1 MANTLNLDRSQRLD
15 VVCKRGD
22 TFKMNLELKD
32 ENGDKIELNPV
43 NPVETTPY
51 YAFKMEV
58 RAADTDDVV
67 GTGDGGYIIQKWADI
82 KGRADLSGGNGVQ
95 PAAADSTNLATFK
108 IAHEEMGID
117 VNDPSSGTYENNNL
131 DAGVYVYD
139 IEKRLYNDAPTEADL
154 TTTSFA
160 DWLRAQTPDDV
171 ETILY
176 GVFTVNEDITL

>member
-32 ENGDKIELNPV
+32 DDGTAIELNPT
-43 NPVETTPY
+43 NSEETTPY

-67 GTGDGGYIIQKWADI
+67 GSGTGGYLIQKFATI
-82 KGRADLSGGNGVQ
+82 EGRTGASAPTVS
-95 PAAADSTNLATFK
+95 DSTNLATFK
-108 IAHEEMGID
+108 IDHENMGI
-117 VNDPSSGTYENNNL
+117 NTSNSNNNL

-139 IEKRLYNDAPTEADL
+139 IEKRLYNSAPNPITPN
-154 TTTSFA
+154 FA
-160 DWLRAQTPDDV
+160 DALHSETPDDV

>member
-32 ENGDKIELNPV
+32 DDGTAIEMNPT
-43 NPVETTPY
+43 NPQETTPY

-67 GTGDGGYIIQKWADI
+67 GTGTGGYLIQKFATI
-82 KGRADLSGGNGVQ
+82 EGRTGASAPTVSN
-95 PAAADSTNLATFK
+95 STNLATFK
-108 IAHEEMGID
+108 IEHGEMGID
-117 VNDPSSGTYENNNL
+117 LANGNTNNL

-139 IEKRLYNDAPTEADL
+139 IEKRLYNSEPSSL
-154 TTTSFA
+154 TPNFA
-160 DWLRAQTPDDV
+160 DALHSTTPDDV

>member
-67 GTGDGGYIIQKWADI
+67 GAGTGGYIIQKWATI
-82 KGRADLSGGNGVQ
+82 EGRDNFDEQVTPEFLVPTAD
-95 PAAADSTNLATFK
+95 DSTNLATFK
-108 IAHEEMGID
+108 IDHAEMGID
-117 VNDPSSGTYENNNL
+117 ISDTDPSTNNNL

-139 IEKRLYNDAPTEADL
+139 IEKRLYNSAPAASTN
-154 TTTSFA
+154 SFA
-160 DWLRAQTPDDV
+160 DALHAKTPDDV

>member
-32 ENGDKIELNPV
+32 DDGTAIELNPT
-43 NPVETTPY
+43 NPEETTPY

-67 GTGDGGYIIQKWADI
+67 GTGTGGHLIQKFATI
-82 KGRADLSGGNGVQ
+82 EGRTGASAPTVS
-95 PAAADSTNLATFK
+95 DSTNLATFK
-108 IAHEEMGID
+108 IDHEDMGID
-117 VNDPSSGTYENNNL
+117 VYTNPNPTNNL

-139 IEKRLYNDAPTEADL
+139 IEKRLYNSAPSPITPN
-154 TTTSFA
+154 FA
-160 DWLRAQTPDDV
+160 DALHSKIPDDV

>member
-32 ENGDKIELNPV
+32 DDGTAIEMNPT
-43 NPVETTPY
+43 NPQETTPY

-67 GTGDGGYIIQKWADI
+67 GTGTGGYLIQKFATI
-82 KGRADLSGGNGVQ
+82 EGRTGVSA
-95 PAAADSTNLATFK
+95 PTVSNSTNLATFK
-108 IAHEEMGID
+108 IEHGEMGID
-117 VNDPSSGTYENNNL
+117 LANGNTNNL

-139 IEKRLYNDAPTEADL
+139 IEKRLYNSEPDPMTPN
-154 TTTSFA
+154 FA
-160 DWLRAQTPDDV
+160 DALHSTTPDDV